1 MGIHD
6 LAEIISDASAVNAY
20 GEEHIPDTAPE
31 FDMDF
36 DVLNLSELEKKN
48 PWIYDLSDLWSRQI
62 SWRCWRFVNVYKVD
76 EGPASFAMNPAAIP
90 AEPTGMLPELVQ

>member
-48 PWIYDLSDLWSRQI
+48 P
-62 SWRCWRFVNVYKVD
+62 
-76 EGPASFAMNPAAIP
+76 
-90 AEPTGMLPELVQ
+90 